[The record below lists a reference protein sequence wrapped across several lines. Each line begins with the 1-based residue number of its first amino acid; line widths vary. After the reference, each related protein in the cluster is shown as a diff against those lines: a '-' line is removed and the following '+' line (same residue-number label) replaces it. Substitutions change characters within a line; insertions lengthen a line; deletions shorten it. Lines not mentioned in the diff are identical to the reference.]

1 MQVVDVNGNMFGYDH
16 LEIIGADGRP
26 KTLDSGLTSVGLSMP
41 SAFTV
46 SNSPLT
52 SNGTIGVTGA
62 GTISQYIDGTG
73 ALRTFPGLT
82 GFVPYVGANQTVD
95 LNTQQLNAGHA
106 TFTTN
111 GSTDTLTINHTSGSG
126 KGIIVTKS
134 GNGEGLIVVK
144 NSGSGNAASIT
155 GGITLLSTLNLT
167 NPLADTYIGSAAN
180 WNIAYNNRITL
191 LTTTGTSGAASLV
204 SHVLNIPQ
212 YQAQGNYITAL
223 SGEATGSG
231 PGTASVTLNNASVTA
246 KVLTGV
252 NVTGGSINA
261 SDSILTAFG
270 KLQNQ
275 INGLIGSSIYQGTWN
290 ALTNTPALTSGV
302 GTRGYYY
309 IVNVA
314 GSTNLDGITDWNVG
328 DWAIFDGTAWQQVDN
343 TDSVTSVN
351 GQTGAVSLTTDNIP
365 EGATNLYFT
374 SLRSRQALSLTT
386 LGTGG
391 LSTYD
396 NTTGVLNIPNYST
409 ALGGYVPYIGATQN
423 VNLGEFGL
431 TADQLTLDVSPTGT
445 AVVGTTRW
453 NNTIGSSETTL
464 KGGSVILKNGVD
476 LVARVVNKVTPNTTL
491 TKAGYAAVR
500 VSGAQGQR
508 LAVAYAQADSDANS
522 ADTIG
527 LVTETIATNQEGFI
541 ITVGHLEDIN
551 TTGSLQGETWADGD
565 VLYLSPTIPGGLTNV
580 KPNGSTGHI
589 VVMGYVEYAHA
600 NHGKIYV
607 KIMNG
612 WELDELHNVYINNP
626 LNNQGLFYETATQL
640 WKNKSIDTALGYTP
654 VPTTRQLTINGT
666 AYDLSADR
674 SWNVG
679 TVTNIAMTVPTG
691 LTVTGSPITS
701 SGTFALGLQ
710 SGYSIPTTANQS
722 NWTTA
727 YNRSIVSAAVN
738 YGIASTS
745 LVLTQQNT
753 GTITAGLIAG
763 AATTNDFV
771 FFNGSNLA
779 YTQLNTTAPLSFNG
793 ATKTF
798 SISQAGASTNGFLSS
813 TDWNTFNSKQN
824 AITLTTTGSS
834 GAATLIGSTLNI
846 PNYSSAL
853 SGYVPTSRQLTING
867 TSYDLSADRS
877 WSVGTVTSIGVTA
890 GPRIVS
896 EDGPITSSGN
906 ITISHGIG
914 QGLDVQT
921 AQDLLNRTEDDGGDF
936 EAFRCLATT
945 LGELGDLSTPLG
957 TFNYRGTVIQN
968 IMLDE
973 FGHILG
979 IGSQT
984 LTTDDIAE
992 GSNLYFT
999 DARARG
1005 SISLTTSGTSGAA
1018 TYNSSTGVLNIPQYQ
1033 SVITNPVTG
1042 TGTANYVAR
1051 WTSSSNIST
1060 GVLYDNG
1067 TNVGIATTALGSWAK
1082 LQVAGNV
1089 ALTGNLLSFSDNL
1102 AGGSTP
1108 AYLEYNYS
1116 LGKLIVGSYG
1126 PSALGHIVLET
1137 GGTEKVRITSTGNVG
1152 IGTTTPLAILDVY
1165 QSGQPQLR
1173 VRGTAGANHLYQDST
1188 TGTTTSD
1195 GLFVGL
1201 GSDQTA
1207 YVYHYESNPLIF
1219 GTANAERM
1227 RITSAGNVL
1236 VGATSVAGG
1245 YSGSPKLFIVGGSTP
1260 LILSNGDNSGTY
1272 LQFNTGTANGVVN
1285 LQADARSGAYPPL
1298 TITTSATERMRITA
1312 SGDVGIG
1319 TSSPIGKLDVRGA
1332 SYFRGAYFGTSI
1344 VPTATGSDIYMYEGN
1359 NPVIYLQSADNIIF
1373 NNGYNVGIGTGS
1385 PGYKLDVSGNARA
1398 NSVIIGTDVT
1408 YGDPYRTVAFG
1419 NTGDG
1424 NNRILASTSTADGMY
1439 FMAATG
1445 QGFNFRPNGGTANLV
1460 EISSSGSLGIGTD
1473 NPLNKLEIKNGGG
1486 STSYTGND
1494 LVFYNA
1500 NGQSAFYHDS
1510 GGYVYW
1516 YTPQDITL
1524 YPGTSRSVTF
1534 KANGN
1539 VGINTTIPQARLD
1552 VNGDLSIGDGSNG
1565 NQNIQIRYGNFSSGY
1580 GAVRFYQSGS
1590 NLSTIHSFSS
1600 AWQGSNI
1607 FNASSGAINITG
1619 NTGVTFGNWNDI
1631 DAAILTGGAAY
1642 FKNNVGIGTTSPS
1655 QKLEVNGNVLAN
1667 SLIKSGGTSSQYLMA
1682 DGSVSTTSNVAPR
1695 YVQIINV
1702 SQTSYTTICTITG
1715 GSLASAVNI
1724 SFQGT
1729 SGNVVVNVT
1738 AQILVNHYQDIS
1750 ITTTSGFYSQLNIR
1764 VISNNNETYS
1774 IEAQVLSGAGSSTD
1788 LNIEVFPLNSESVT
1802 FGGSPV
1808 TPGTT
1813 LVHTTRQG
1821 FYISATEAISI
1832 SSGGDIYATGNVGIG
1847 TTSPGAKL
1855 HVVGN
1860 TYIESGN
1867 LFIDTI
1873 AGYTT
1878 NVVSIA
1884 ANTNFYVPSGNVGI
1898 GTTSPIGKLTVNTGT
1913 NENVS
1918 VLTGGSGDLRISA
1931 LNDAAS
1937 ATVQLSIQGSP
1948 LLFRVAGGSEA
1959 MRITSGGNVGIGNT
1973 SPNGALSFAD
1983 DVRTRKIVLW
1993 DGAANDDFQFYGFGV
2008 ESSTMIQS
2016 VYSNNDRF
2024 LWVAGTGTTTR
2035 NELMVVTGNGNV
2047 GIGTTSPGS
2056 VYSELLQ
2063 VSKSNIGR
2071 INVTHTNNSGGRQSD
2086 ILFTEGST
2094 LQFQVGTILGVG
2106 GYDDQNWIRGVSNIP
2121 LALHTNSTERMRI
2134 TASGNVGIG
2143 TTAPDFNLTINGV
2156 TGIQSSGTTKYHFG
2170 YYTGGLNFAQSGIA
2184 DYRLFIQDGGNVG
2197 IGTGSPSNKLD
2208 VRGASGTAIRL
2219 SSDDNYHIG
2228 LLSWSTGVV
2237 SLSAGG
2243 YGSPDLNFLT
2253 GGVERMRITNGGN
2266 IGINTTSPQARL
2278 DVNGDLSIGD
2288 GSNGNQNI
2296 QIRYGNFSSGYGAV
2310 RFYQSGSNLSTIHSF
2325 STSWNSGNIFNSS
2338 SGAINIT
2345 GNTGVTFGNW
2355 NDIDAAIL
2363 TGGAAYF
2370 KNNVGI
2376 GTTSPTYKLDVVGE
2390 GRFGTGAKA
2399 IIGSDGTY
2407 SGYSGVGFGGTT
2419 NGYNRI
2425 FGHEGTSDGLY
2436 LSAATGNGIWFWT
2449 NGSNLRMTISP
2460 SGNVGIGTTAPA
2472 ERLDVFGRIQARPL
2486 ANGSSGNYWYMIGS
2500 ITDVTNYGVANGIEV
2515 ESAGLN
2521 SYAMTFGTQNTYLT
2535 GITEKMRIT
2544 SGGNVGIGTTS
2555 PNRTLTV
2562 NGLVG
2567 VTNGTANTQQ
2577 FIFSIDGNA
2586 AYLSSS
2592 YIGSS
2597 SYVPMAFET
2606 GGAERMRITS
2616 GGNVGIGTTTPQ
2628 AKLHINNS
2636 SAISTTFLAGNI
2648 NGGAY
2653 FGWDSDNTGLVATY
2667 TNAAIKFGGAYY
2679 SSFNEWMRITNAGR
2693 LGIGTTTPGYRLE
2706 VNGGSDTFVA
2716 SFINSSA
2723 SQSFIRVGDTSDAN
2737 YSGLALYSDS
2747 GSGQIFKNGTGSNSW
2762 GGNASLNIYNSNG
2775 SIAFHPNNTANAMFI
2790 ATNGN
2795 VGIGTTTPT
2804 YKLDVVGDIRL
2815 PENNYLYFGN
2825 TSNFIR
2831 RDSSNILTVA
2841 GFSSVHLATF
2851 GSTRVA
2857 VAGSGDVGIGT
2868 TSPDVKLHVVGT
2880 SFVPT
2885 TMKLVHS
2892 QAFGTPQ
2899 TLSLSSN
2906 STGVS
2911 SLDLSFANPFAIN
2924 IGGSEMMRIAANG
2937 SVGVGTT
2944 APDTSSIMDLSS
2956 RRQGFLPPRMTNSEM
2971 NSIGSPATGLIVYD
2985 TTNNKVTVYN
2995 GSSWVPLH

>member
-1 MQVVDVNGNMFGYDH
+1 MEKINKYGLGSNNKELVVTDKYGNVKSIFQNKITLTTLGSSGPSTFVNNILNIPNYSTALSGYVPNS
-16 LEIIGADGRP
+16 R
-26 KTLDSGLTSVGLSMP
+26 TLTINGTTYDLSANRTWNVGTVTSVGVSMP

-46 SNSPLT
+46 TNSPIT
-52 SNGTIGVTGA
+52 SSGTIAITGA
-62 GTISQYIDGTG
+62 GTTSQYIDGTG
-73 ALRTFPGLT
+73 ALRTFPALT
-82 GFVPYVGANQTVD
+82 GYVPYVGANQTVD

-155 GGITLLSTLNLT
+155 GGITLLTTLNLT

-252 NVTGGSINA
+252 NITGGSINA

-270 KLQNQ
+270 KIQNQ

-290 ALTNTPALTSGV
+290 ALTNTPALASGV

-351 GQTGAVSLTTDNIP
+351 GQTGAVSLTSDNIP
-365 EGATNLYFT
+365 EGVSNLYFT
-374 SLRSRQALSLTT
+374 QLRARQSISLTT
-386 LGTGG
+386 SGSSGA
-391 LSTYD
+391 STYD
-396 NTTGVLNIPNYST
+396 NTTGVLNIPNYGS
-409 ALGGYVPYIGATQN
+409 ALSGYVPYTGATQD
-423 VNLGEFGL
+423 VNLGIYRIAASAF
-431 TADQLTLDVSPTGT
+431 
-445 AVVGTTRW
+445 
-453 NNTIGSSETTL
+453 
-464 KGGSVILKNGVD
+464 
-476 LVARVVNKVTPNTTL
+476 
-491 TKAGYAAVR
+491 TKAG
-500 VSGAQGQR
+500 GASTEF
-508 LAVAYAQADSDANS
+508 LKADGSIDSN
-522 ADTIG
+522 TY
-527 LVTETIATNQEGFI
+527 L
-541 ITVGHLEDIN
+541 
-551 TTGSLQGETWADGD
+551 TTGAAASTY
-565 VLYLSPTIPGGLTNV
+565 VPLSRT
-580 KPNGSTGHI
+580 
-589 VVMGYVEYAHA
+589 
-600 NHGKIYV
+600 
-607 KIMNG
+607 
-612 WELDELHNVYINNP
+612 
-626 LNNQGLFYETATQL
+626 
-640 WKNKSIDTALGYTP
+640 
-654 VPTTRQLTINGT
+654 LTINGT

-674 SWNVG
+674 SWSVG

-834 GAATLIGSTLNI
+834 GPATLIGNT
-846 PNYSSAL
+846 
-853 SGYVPTSRQLTING
+853 
-867 TSYDLSADRS
+867 
-877 WSVGTVTSIGVTA
+877 
-890 GPRIVS
+890 
-896 EDGPITSSGN
+896 
-906 ITISHGIG
+906 
-914 QGLDVQT
+914 
-921 AQDLLNRTEDDGGDF
+921 
-936 EAFRCLATT
+936 
-945 LGELGDLSTPLG
+945 
-957 TFNYRGTVIQN
+957 
-968 IMLDE
+968 
-973 FGHILG
+973 
-979 IGSQT
+979 
-984 LTTDDIAE
+984 
-992 GSNLYFT
+992 
-999 DARARG
+999 
-1005 SISLTTSGTSGAA
+1005 
-1018 TYNSSTGVLNIPQYQ
+1018 LNIPQYQ
-1033 SVITNPVTG
+1033 DVITNPVTG

-1152 IGTTTPLAILDVY
+1152 IGTTA
-1165 QSGQPQLR
+1165 PQTKL
-1173 VRGTAGANHLYQDST
+1173 TISGANVPYAGQLQIASNDYAQISFYNSAALTPGASNRKASLIYNVGGNTFEIANQITNGHLILQ
-1188 TGTTTSD
+1188 
-1195 GLFVGL
+1195 
-1201 GSDQTA
+1201 GSDSGGGNVGIGTDSPGDKLVVNGNINSKNTA
-1207 YVYHYESNPLIF
+1207 LFF
-1219 GTANAERM
+1219 GDGSDNSASVFATGGPVKFFANSSERM
-1227 RITSAGNVL
+1227 RITAAGNVGIGTTSPGAVL
-1236 VGATSVAGG
+1236 TVGEQSSGSAGSGVANDNSIVARFGASNTAARVVGLTVANVAGSTVGNDASLSFIVANG
-1245 YSGSPKLFIVGGSTP
+1245 YSATGMIST
-1260 LILSNGDNSGTY
+1260 IL
-1272 LQFNTGTANGVVN
+1272 QNTSTAVSDMAFLAYNGVG
-1285 LQADARSGAYPPL
+1285 L
-1298 TITTSATERMRITA
+1298 TERMRITGGGNVGIGTTTPEQKLQVAGRAIVDQFQYTKAIYHSGDLNSLLTAGFYDGVNMLNAPNSGWFYVTVETHHGGTDWVHQTATSFGA
-1312 SGDVGIG
+1312 SNTPNEVYTRVRVGGVWGAWKELSDNGDISGTTNYVSKFTSANSIGNSLLYDNGTNIGIGTTSPYAGTGIRSLTVNATSYPTFALKVADTFVGGLFGYSDHVDLYSEGYLNFETSGTERMRIASNGEVYIGRTTNASAGWQVAIKNGLTVTDGTYEVQLFGYFGAGIGTYTNHDFTFRTNNTERMSITSAGDVGIG
-1319 TSSPIGKLDVRGA
+1319 TSTPLLTTSNRGNLTINGAASSIGVLAVANTWA
-1332 SYFRGAYFGTSI
+1332 SYWYADSFAVYLSTNSRPLIFETSGNEKMRI
-1344 VPTATGSDIYMYEGN
+1344 TTGG
-1359 NPVIYLQSADNIIF
+1359 
-1373 NNGYNVGIGTGS
+1373 NVGIGNTSPTAKLTIGS
-1385 PGYKLDVSGNARA
+1385 NEDVQ
-1398 NSVIIGTDVT
+1398 
-1408 YGDPYRTVAFG
+1408 
-1419 NTGDG
+1419 
-1424 NNRILASTSTADGMY
+1424 ST
-1439 FMAATG
+1439 
-1445 QGFNFRPNGGTANLV
+1445 NGIA
-1460 EISSSGSLGIGTD
+1460 LGIGEA
-1473 NPLNKLEIKNGGG
+1473 NLEFVHATFNNGFGSKFYSVDSG
-1486 STSYTGND
+1486 SGITSLRLATRADSTSWSD
-1494 LVFYNA
+1494 A
-1500 NGQSAFYHDS
+1500 
-1510 GGYVYW
+1510 
-1516 YTPQDITL
+1516 ITVIA
-1524 YPGTSRSVTF
+1524 GTSG
-1534 KANGN
+1534 NG
-1539 VGINTTIPQARLD
+1539 
-1552 VNGDLSIGDGSNG
+1552 
-1565 NQNIQIRYGNFSSGY
+1565 
-1580 GAVRFYQSGS
+1580 
-1590 NLSTIHSFSS
+1590 
-1600 AWQGSNI
+1600 
-1607 FNASSGAINITG
+1607 
-1619 NTGVTFGNWNDI
+1619 
-1631 DAAILTGGAAY
+1631 
-1642 FKNNVGIGTTSPS
+1642 NVGIGTTSPS
-1655 QKLEVNGNVLAN
+1655 QKLDVAGKIRLTDD
-1667 SLIKSGGTSSQYLMA
+1667 LFL
-1682 DGSVSTTSNVAPR
+1682 DSTNP
-1695 YVQIINV
+1695 
-1702 SQTSYTTICTITG
+1702 TITWG
-1715 GSLASAVNI
+1715 V
-1724 SFQGT
+1724 GT
-1729 SGNVVVNVT
+1729 
-1738 AQILVNHYQDIS
+1738 LR
-1750 ITTTSGFYSQLNIR
+1750 FYSN
-1764 VISNNNETYS
+1764 
-1774 IEAQVLSGAGSSTD
+1774 AAA
-1788 LNIEVFPLNSESVT
+1788 EV
-1802 FGGSPV
+1802 
-1808 TPGTT
+1808 
-1813 LVHTTRQG
+1813 R
-1821 FYISATEAISI
+1821 AI
-1832 SSGGDIYATGNVGIG
+1832 
-1847 TTSPGAKL
+1847 
-1855 HVVGN
+1855 
-1860 TYIESGN
+1860 
-1867 LFIDTI
+1867 ID
-1873 AGYTT
+1873 
-1878 NVVSIA
+1878 
-1884 ANTNFYVPSGNVGI
+1884 
-1898 GTTSPIGKLTVNTGT
+1898 
-1913 NENVS
+1913 
-1918 VLTGGSGDLRISA
+1918 
-1931 LNDAAS
+1931 AS
-1937 ATVQLSIQGSP
+1937 
-1948 LLFRVAGGSEA
+1948 
-1959 MRITSGGNVGIGNT
+1959 GNVGIGNT

-2253 GGVERMRITNGGN
+2253 GGVERMRMTNGGN
-2266 IGINTTSPQARL
+2266 IGIGTTTPAEKLQ
-2278 DVNGDLSIGD
+2278 VIGNGRFGATSGNDWGIGID
-2288 GSNGNQNI
+2288 HGNGI
-2296 QIRYGNFSSGYGAV
+2296 SDYGRI
-2310 RFYQSGSNLSTIHSF
+2310 RFYQNGSNYSTIHSF
-2325 STSWNSGNIFNSS
+2325 SQAWQGGTVFNSS
-2338 SGAINIT
+2338 SGALNFDAVN
-2345 GNTGVTFGNW
+2345 GATFGLW
-2355 NDIDAAIL
+2355 YDPDVVFVK
-2363 TGGAAYF
+2363 GGVSYF

-2376 GTTSPTYKLDVVGE
+2376 GTAAPGGKLEVFTAGANGWDKFVVTNTTLWGDGSTQFVTIGAGGAAGIMIANPHIVWNSSANAAALRM
-2390 GRFGTGAKA
+2390 GRSGGVSSGAWFEIGTGA
-2399 IIGSDGTY
+2399 SD
-2407 SGYSGVGFGGTT
+2407 SFFISRNGYSSTGTT
-2419 NGYNRI
+2419 QFFINSNNNVGIGTDNPLIKLHVR
-2425 FGHEGTSDGLY
+2425 GTSTGTLTAITYFEDSSLNQNGLAVRAGTGRVD
-2436 LSAATGNGIWFWT
+2436 LLATWGNAGINTDLTFTPTTAAGAQNEAMRIQAST
-2449 NGSNLRMTISP
+2449 
-2460 SGNVGIGTTAPA
+2460 GNVGIGTTNPGAK
-2472 ERLDVFGRIQARPL
+2472 LQI
-2486 ANGSSGNYWYMIGS
+2486 NYTSGNAGL
-2500 ITDVTNYGVANGIEV
+2500 VVAGPVGDTWFPYNNGINYIRGELIV
-2515 ESAGLN
+2515 GDTASTNVQLVAG
-2521 SYAMTFGTQNTYLT
+2521 
-2535 GITEKMRIT
+2535 
-2544 SGGNVGIGTTS
+2544 GGNVGIGTTS
-2555 PNRTLTV
+2555 P
-2562 NGLVG
+2562 
-2567 VTNGTANTQQ
+2567 
-2577 FIFSIDGNA
+2577 S
-2586 AYLSSS
+2586 
-2592 YIGSS
+2592 
-2597 SYVPMAFET
+2597 
-2606 GGAERMRITS
+2606 
-2616 GGNVGIGTTTPQ
+2616 
-2628 AKLHINNS
+2628 
-2636 SAISTTFLAGNI
+2636 
-2648 NGGAY
+2648 
-2653 FGWDSDNTGLVATY
+2653 
-2667 TNAAIKFGGAYY
+2667 
-2679 SSFNEWMRITNAGR
+2679 
-2693 LGIGTTTPGYRLE
+2693 
-2706 VNGGSDTFVA
+2706 
-2716 SFINSSA
+2716 
-2723 SQSFIRVGDTSDAN
+2723 
-2737 YSGLALYSDS
+2737 
-2747 GSGQIFKNGTGSNSW
+2747 
-2762 GGNASLNIYNSNG
+2762 
-2775 SIAFHPNNTANAMFI
+2775 
-2790 ATNGN
+2790 
-2795 VGIGTTTPT
+2795 

-2924 IGGSEMMRIAANG
+2924 IGGSERMRIAANG